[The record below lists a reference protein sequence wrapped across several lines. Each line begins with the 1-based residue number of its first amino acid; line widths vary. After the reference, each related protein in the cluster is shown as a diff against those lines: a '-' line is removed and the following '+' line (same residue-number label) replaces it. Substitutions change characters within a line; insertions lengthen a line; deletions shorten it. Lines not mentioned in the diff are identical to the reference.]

1 MVTVGAGH
9 INNGMITIAL
19 AHQGTAAGTVYAHTV
34 YPWRLRLE
42 NVGPEPS

>member
-1 MVTVGAGH
+1 
-9 INNGMITIAL
+9 MITIAL